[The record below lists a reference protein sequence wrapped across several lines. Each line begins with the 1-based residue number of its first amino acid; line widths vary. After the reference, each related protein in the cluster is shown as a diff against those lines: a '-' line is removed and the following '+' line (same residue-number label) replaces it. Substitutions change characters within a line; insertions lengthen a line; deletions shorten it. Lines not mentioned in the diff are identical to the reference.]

1 MSDLKSQALAIE
13 SQMRE
18 SLQKLEAICETLV
31 LTSARAAKPML
42 YARELLRRALAEVE
56 SLNREAERE

>member
-13 SQMRE
+13 AQMRD
-18 SLQKLEAICETLV
+18 SLQKLEAMCDTLV

-42 YARELLRRALAEVE
+42 YAAALQRRALAEVE